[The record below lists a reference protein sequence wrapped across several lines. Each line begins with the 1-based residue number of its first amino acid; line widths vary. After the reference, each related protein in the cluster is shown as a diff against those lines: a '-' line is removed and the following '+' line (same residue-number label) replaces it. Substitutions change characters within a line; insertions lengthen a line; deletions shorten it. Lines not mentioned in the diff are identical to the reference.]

1 MRSRTW
7 LCDVARGQHVAD
19 GGHEAFRRSLAGLPR
34 GLFPRA
40 YSVAPVRFSV
50 PGHLAIPLSAK
61 AKKDRVDEDFLFV
74 DS

>member
-19 GGHEAFRRSLAGLPR
+19 GGHEGFRWSLAGLPC
-34 GLFPRA
+34 GLFLRA
-40 YSVAPVRFSV
+40 YSVAPVSV
-50 PGHLAIPLSAK
+50 LCAGTSRHSTERQS
-61 AKKDRVDEDFLFV
+61 KKDRVDEDFLFV